1 MNYLIKLFAIIGLTS
16 IILFIISIFLIT
28 KITNPPVDNYYSE
41 YDAIV
46 ILSGNPER
54 AKLAGKL
61 YQENKSKIILLSKEN
76 KLLNDYFGSREPI
89 ETYRQY
95 IKILKQNNIP
105 QKDIILFGNNNRS
118 TFEEAKEL
126 SDLKSPQLKNI
137 LIITNKY
144 HVFRAKKIF
153 KQIMPQ
159 QTFHFLY
166 PEFYK
171 NNDNWLKNKISIIIV
186 FTELAKIILF
196 FLFDDFN
203 GYLAF
208 SS

>member
-16 IILFIISIFLIT
+16 IILFITSIVLII
-28 KITNPPVDNYYSE
+28 KIANPSVNNYYSE

-54 AKLAGKL
+54 AKLASKL
-61 YQENKSKIILLSKEN
+61 YQEDKSKIILLSKEN
-76 KLLNDYFGSREPI
+76 KLLNNYFGDREPKETFRKYI
-89 ETYRQY
+89 E
-95 IKILKQNNIP
+95 ILKQNNIP
-105 QKDIILFGNNNRS
+105 QKDIILFGDNNRS

-126 SDLKSPQLKNI
+126 SDLELPQLKNI

-153 KQIMPQ
+153 KQIMPH
-159 QTFHFLY
+159 QTIHFLY

-171 NNDNWLKNKISIIIV
+171 NSDSWWKNKMSIIIV
-186 FTELAKIILF
+186 FTELIKTMLF

-203 GYLAF
+203 GYLEF

>member
-16 IILFIISIFLIT
+16 ITLFIISILLIT

-76 KLLNDYFGSREPI
+76 ILNDYFGSREPI

-105 QKDIILFGNNNRS
+105 QKDIILFGNNNKS
-118 TFEEAKEL
+118 TFEEAKAL

-144 HVFRAKKIF
+144 HVLRTKRIF
-153 KQIMPQ
+153 NQIMPQ
-159 QTFHFLY
+159 QTIHFLY

>member
-1 MNYLIKLFAIIGLTS
+1 LNYLIKLLAIIGLTS
-16 IILFIISIFLIT
+16 ITLFIISILLIT

-76 KLLNDYFGSREPI
+76 ILNDYFGSREPI

-118 TFEEAKEL
+118 TFEEAKAL
-126 SDLKSPQLKNI
+126 SDLESPQLKNI

-153 KQIMPQ
+153 DQIMPQ
-159 QTFHFLY
+159 QTIHFLY

>member
-16 IILFIISIFLIT
+16 IILFVTSIVLIT
-28 KITNPPVDNYYSE
+28 KIANPSVDNYYSE

-76 KLLNDYFGSREPI
+76 ILNDYFGSREPI

-105 QKDIILFGNNNRS
+105 QKDIILFGNNNKS
-118 TFEEAKEL
+118 TFEEAKAL
-126 SDLKSPQLKNI
+126 SDLESPQLKNI

-153 KQIMPQ
+153 DQIMPQ
-159 QTFHFLY
+159 QTIHFLY

>member
-1 MNYLIKLFAIIGLTS
+1 MNYLIKLFVIIGLTS
-16 IILFIISIFLIT
+16 ITLFIISIFLIT
-28 KITNPPVDNYYSE
+28 KITNPSVDNYYSE

-95 IKILKQNNIP
+95 IEILKQNNIP

-118 TFEEAKEL
+118 TFEEAKAL
-126 SDLKSPQLKNI
+126 SDLESPQLKNI

-144 HVFRAKKIF
+144 HVFRAKRIF
-153 KQIMPQ
+153 DQIMPQ
-159 QTFHFLY
+159 QTIHFLY
-166 PEFYK
+166 PEFYR

-196 FLFDDFN
+196 FLFDDFD

>member
-16 IILFIISIFLIT
+16 IILFITSIVLIT
-28 KITNPPVDNYYSE
+28 KIANPSVDNYYSK

-118 TFEEAKEL
+118 TFEEAKAL
-126 SDLKSPQLKNI
+126 SDLESPQLKNI

-144 HVFRAKKIF
+144 HVFRAKRIF
-153 KQIMPQ
+153 DQIIPQ
-159 QTFHFLY
+159 QTIHFLY

>member
-1 MNYLIKLFAIIGLTS
+1 MNYLIKLFVIIGLTS
-16 IILFIISIFLIT
+16 ITLFIISIFLIT
-28 KITNPPVDNYYSE
+28 KITNPSVDNYYSE

-105 QKDIILFGNNNRS
+105 QKDIILFGNNNS
-118 TFEEAKEL
+118 G
-126 SDLKSPQLKNI
+126 LKL
-137 LIITNKY
+137 
-144 HVFRAKKIF
+144 
-153 KQIMPQ
+153 
-159 QTFHFLY
+159 
-166 PEFYK
+166 
-171 NNDNWLKNKISIIIV
+171 
-186 FTELAKIILF
+186 
-196 FLFDDFN
+196 
-203 GYLAF
+203 
-208 SS
+208 

>member
-1 MNYLIKLFAIIGLTS
+1 MNYLIKLLAIIGLTS
-16 IILFIISIFLIT
+16 ITLFIISIFLIT

-76 KLLNDYFGSREPI
+76 ILNDYFGSREPI
-89 ETYRQY
+89 ETYKQY

-105 QKDIILFGNNNRS
+105 QKDIILFGNNNKS

-126 SDLKSPQLKNI
+126 SDLESPQLKNI

-153 KQIMPQ
+153 KQIMSQ
-159 QTFHFLY
+159 QTIHFLY

-171 NNDNWLKNKISIIIV
+171 NSDNWWKNKISIIIV
-186 FTELAKIILF
+186 FTELIKTILF

-203 GYLAF
+203 GYLEF
-208 SS
+208 SA

>member
-1 MNYLIKLFAIIGLTS
+1 LNYLIKLLAIIGLTS
-16 IILFIISIFLIT
+16 ITLFIISIFLIT

-76 KLLNDYFGSREPI
+76 ILNDYFGIREPI

-118 TFEEAKEL
+118 TFEEAKAL
-126 SDLKSPQLKNI
+126 SDLESPQLKNI

-153 KQIMPQ
+153 DQIMPQ
-159 QTFHFLY
+159 QTIHFLY

>member
-28 KITNPPVDNYYSE
+28 KIANPPVDNYYSE

-46 ILSGNPER
+46 ILSGNSER

-118 TFEEAKEL
+118 TFEEAKAL
-126 SDLKSPQLKNI
+126 SDLESPQLKNI

-144 HVFRAKKIF
+144 HVFRAKRIF
-153 KQIMPQ
+153 DQIMPQ
-159 QTFHFLY
+159 QTIHFLY

-203 GYLAF
+203 SYLAF

>member
-16 IILFIISIFLIT
+16 IILFIISIILIT
-28 KITNPPVDNYYSE
+28 KIANPLVGNYYSE

-54 AKLAGKL
+54 AKLASKL
-61 YQENKSKIILLSKEN
+61 YQENKSKIILLSKEK
-76 KLLNDYFGSREPI
+76 KLINDYFRGRKTI

-95 IKILKQNNIP
+95 INILKQNNIP

-118 TFEEAKEL
+118 TFEEAKAL
-126 SDLKSPQLKNI
+126 SDLESPQLKNI

-153 KQIMPQ
+153 DQIMPQ
-159 QTFHFLY
+159 QTIHFLY

-196 FLFDDFN
+196 FLFDDFD

>member
-16 IILFIISIFLIT
+16 ITLFIISIFLIT

-76 KLLNDYFGSREPI
+76 KLLNDYFGSREPM

-118 TFEEAKEL
+118 TFEEAKAL
-126 SDLKSPQLKNI
+126 SDLESPQLKNI

-144 HVFRAKKIF
+144 HVFRAKRIF
-153 KQIMPQ
+153 DQIMPQ
-159 QTFHFLY
+159 QTIHFLY

>member
-16 IILFIISIFLIT
+16 ITLFIISIFLIT
-28 KITNPPVDNYYSE
+28 KIANPPSDNYYSE

-46 ILSGNPER
+46 VLSGNPER

-61 YQENKSKIILLSKEN
+61 YQENKSKIILLSKEK
-76 KLLNDYFGSREPI
+76 KLINDYFGGREPI

-118 TFEEAKEL
+118 TFEEAKAL
-126 SDLKSPQLKNI
+126 SDLESPQLKNI
-137 LIITNKY
+137 LIITNKH
-144 HVFRAKKIF
+144 HVFRAKRIF
-153 KQIMPQ
+153 GQIMPQ
-159 QTFHFLY
+159 QIIHFLY
-166 PEFYK
+166 PEFYQ
-171 NNDNWLKNKISIIIV
+171 NNDNWLKNKTSIIIV

>member
-1 MNYLIKLFAIIGLTS
+1 MNYLIKLFVIIGLTS
-16 IILFIISIFLIT
+16 ITLFIISIFLIT

-95 IKILKQNNIP
+95 IEILKQNNIP

-118 TFEEAKEL
+118 TFEEAKAL
-126 SDLKSPQLKNI
+126 SDLESPQLKNI

-144 HVFRAKKIF
+144 HVFRAKRIF
-153 KQIMPQ
+153 DQIIPQ
-159 QTFHFLY
+159 QTIHFLY

-196 FLFDDFN
+196 FLFDDFD

>member
-16 IILFIISIFLIT
+16 IILFITSIVLIT
-28 KITNPPVDNYYSE
+28 KIANPSVDNYYSK

-76 KLLNDYFGSREPI
+76 KLLYDYFGDREPKETFKKYI
-89 ETYRQY
+89 E
-95 IKILKQNNIP
+95 ILKQNNIS
-105 QKDIILFGNNNRS
+105 QKDITLFGNNNRS

-126 SDLKSPQLKNI
+126 SVLESPQLKNI
-137 LIITNKY
+137 LVITNKY
-144 HVFRAKKIF
+144 HVFRAKRIF
-153 KQIMPQ
+153 DQIMPQ
-159 QTFHFLY
+159 QTIHFLY

-171 NNDNWLKNKISIIIV
+171 NNDNWLKNKISIITV

-196 FLFDDFN
+196 FLFDDFD

>member
-1 MNYLIKLFAIIGLTS
+1 MNYLIKLFAIIGLIS
-16 IILFIISIFLIT
+16 IILFIISIVLIT
-28 KITNPPVDNYYSE
+28 KIANPSVDNYYSE

-76 KLLNDYFGSREPI
+76 KFLYDYFGDREPKETFRKYI
-89 ETYRQY
+89 E
-95 IKILKQNNIP
+95 ILKQNNVP

-118 TFEEAKEL
+118 TFEEAKAL
-126 SDLKSPQLKNI
+126 SDLESPQLKNI

-144 HVFRAKKIF
+144 HVFRAKRIF
-153 KQIMPQ
+153 DQIMPQ
-159 QTFHFLY
+159 QTIHFLY

-196 FLFDDFN
+196 FLFDDFD

>member
-1 MNYLIKLFAIIGLTS
+1 MNYLIKLFVIIGLTS
-16 IILFIISIFLIT
+16 ITLFIISIFLIT

-95 IKILKQNNIP
+95 IEILKQNNIP

-118 TFEEAKEL
+118 TFEEAKAL
-126 SDLKSPQLKNI
+126 SDLESPQLKNI

-144 HVFRAKKIF
+144 HVFRAKRIF
-153 KQIMPQ
+153 DQIMPQ
-159 QTFHFLY
+159 QTIHFLY

-196 FLFDDFN
+196 FLFDDFD

>member
-16 IILFIISIFLIT
+16 ITLFIISIFLIT

-61 YQENKSKIILLSKEN
+61 YQENKSEIILLSKEN
-76 KLLNDYFGSREPI
+76 KLLNDYFGSREPM

-118 TFEEAKEL
+118 TFEEAKAL
-126 SDLKSPQLKNI
+126 SDLESPQLKNI

-144 HVFRAKKIF
+144 HVFRAKRIF
-153 KQIMPQ
+153 DQIMPQ
-159 QTFHFLY
+159 QTIHFLY

>member
-1 MNYLIKLFAIIGLTS
+1 MNYLIKLLAIIGLTS
-16 IILFIISIFLIT
+16 IILFIISIILIT
-28 KITNPPVDNYYSE
+28 KIANPIADNYYSE

-61 YQENKSKIILLSKEN
+61 YQENKSKIILLSKEK
-76 KLLNDYFGSREPI
+76 KLINDYFGGREPI

-118 TFEEAKEL
+118 TFEEAKVL
-126 SDLKSPQLKNI
+126 SDLESPELENI

-153 KQIMPQ
+153 NQIMPQ
-159 QTFHFLY
+159 QTIHFLY
-166 PEFYK
+166 PEFYQNK
-171 NNDNWLKNKISIIIV
+171 DNWLKNKISIIMV
-186 FTELAKIILF
+186 FTELVKTMLF

>member
-1 MNYLIKLFAIIGLTS
+1 MNYLIKLFVIIGLTS
-16 IILFIISIFLIT
+16 ITLFIISIFLIT

-118 TFEEAKEL
+118 TFEEAKAL
-126 SDLKSPQLKNI
+126 SDLESPQLKNI

-144 HVFRAKKIF
+144 HVFRAKRIF
-153 KQIMPQ
+153 DQIMPQ
-159 QTFHFLY
+159 QTIHFLY

-196 FLFDDFN
+196 FLFDDFD

>member
-1 MNYLIKLFAIIGLTS
+1 MNYLIKLFAIIGLIS
-16 IILFIISIFLIT
+16 IILFITSIFLIT

-46 ILSGNPER
+46 ILSGNSER

-76 KLLNDYFGSREPI
+76 KLLNNYFGSREPI
-89 ETYRQY
+89 ETYKQY

-105 QKDIILFGNNNRS
+105 QKNIILFGDNNRS
-118 TFEEAKEL
+118 TFEEAKAL
-126 SDLKSPQLKNI
+126 SGLESPQLKNI

-144 HVFRAKKIF
+144 HVLRAKIIF
-153 KQIMPQ
+153 SQIMPQ
-159 QTFHFLY
+159 QTIHFLY
-166 PEFYK
+166 PEFYQ

-186 FTELAKIILF
+186 FKELAKTILF
-196 FLFDDFN
+196 FLFDDFD

>member
-1 MNYLIKLFAIIGLTS
+1 MNHLIKLFAIIGLTS
-16 IILFIISIFLIT
+16 AILFIISIFLIT

-46 ILSGNPER
+46 VLSGNPER
-54 AKLAGKL
+54 AKLAVKL

-118 TFEEAKEL
+118 TFEEAKAL
-126 SDLKSPQLKNI
+126 SDLESPQLKNI

-144 HVFRAKKIF
+144 HVLRTKRIF
-153 KQIMPQ
+153 NQIMSQ
-159 QTFHFLY
+159 QTIHFLY
-166 PEFYK
+166 PEFYQ
-171 NNDNWLKNKISIIIV
+171 NNDNWLKNKTSIIIV

-196 FLFDDFN
+196 FLFDDFS

>member
-1 MNYLIKLFAIIGLTS
+1 MNYLIKLFVIIGLTS
-16 IILFIISIFLIT
+16 ITLFIISIFLIT

-76 KLLNDYFGSREPI
+76 ILNDYFGSREPI

-118 TFEEAKEL
+118 TFEEAKAL
-126 SDLKSPQLKNI
+126 SDLESPQLKNI

-144 HVFRAKKIF
+144 HVFRAKRIF
-153 KQIMPQ
+153 DQIMPQ
-159 QTFHFLY
+159 QTIHFLY

-196 FLFDDFN
+196 FLFDDFD

>member
-1 MNYLIKLFAIIGLTS
+1 LNYLIKLFVIIGLTS
-16 IILFIISIFLIT
+16 ITLFIISIFLIT

-95 IKILKQNNIP
+95 IEILKQNNIP

-118 TFEEAKEL
+118 TFEEAKAL
-126 SDLKSPQLKNI
+126 SDLESPQLKNI

-144 HVFRAKKIF
+144 HVFRAKRIF
-153 KQIMPQ
+153 DQIMPQ
-159 QTFHFLY
+159 QTIHFLY

-196 FLFDDFN
+196 FLFDDFD